1 MERYIV
7 VVFKLILSFLLG
19 GIVGYEREFKNRPAG
34 LRTHVLVCLGATL
47 VQIISI
53 DYYKLNNLATIDPMR
68 LGAQVISGIGFLG
81 AGTILKEGVNIKG
94 LTTAASIWAVAC
106 IGLAVGSGLYF
117 EGIVTT
123 LFIYFCLRWF
133 KKIEKRI
140 IAGKRYVVF
149 KMIAKDQ
156 PGVIGEIASI
166 LGKRKINITN
176 IELEK
181 IDDYYVEIEISTNLL
196 YMQNVNDIISIL
208 ENVNGIETIKI
219 KEE

>member
-1 MERYIV
+1 MERYIIII
-7 VVFKLILSFLLG
+7 FKLLLSFILG
-19 GIVGYEREFKNRPAG
+19 GTVGYEREFKNRPAG

-53 DYYKLNNLATIDPMR
+53 DYYKLNSIVNYDPMR

-81 AGTILKEGVNIKG
+81 AGTILKEGVNVKG

-133 KKIEKRI
+133 KGIEKRI
-140 IAGKRYVVF
+140 IQGKRYIVF
-149 KMIAKDQ
+149 SMILKDE

-166 LGKRKINITN
+166 LGKKKINITN
-176 IELEK
+176 IELQK
-181 IDDYYVEIEISTNLL
+181 IDDYYVDVEISTNLM
-196 YMQNVNDIISIL
+196 YMQNAGEIMGLL
-208 ENVNGIETIKI
+208 ESVKGIETIKM

>member
-7 VVFKLILSFLLG
+7 VVFKLILSLLLG

-53 DYYKLNNLATIDPMR
+53 DYYKVNGVTNYDPMR

-81 AGTILKEGVNIKG
+81 AGTILKEGVNVKG

-117 EGIVTT
+117 EGIITT

-166 LGKRKINITN
+166 LGKKKINITN

-196 YMQNVNDIISIL
+196 YMQNVNEILSIL
-208 ENVNGIETIKI
+208 EGVNGIETIKI

>member
-7 VVFKLILSFLLG
+7 VVFKLILSLLLG

-53 DYYKLNNLATIDPMR
+53 DYYKVNGVTNYDPMR

-81 AGTILKEGVNIKG
+81 AGTILKEGVNVKG

-117 EGIVTT
+117 EGIITT

-166 LGKRKINITN
+166 LGKKKINITN

-196 YMQNVNDIISIL
+196 YMQNVNEIL
-208 ENVNGIETIKI
+208 SVLEGVNGIETIKI